1 VGIVAEERRVR
12 IRRNPV
18 PSGRAVWYATLMPR
32 IPGSADESTSMPT
45 IRQARALVLEHSR
58 PTAERPLPS
67 ERVSIRSAVGRVLS
81 APVVADTDLP
91 PFDRVMMDGYAVRAA
106 DVQPGARL
114 PLQGEVAAGDTG
126 DGPLVPGQALSIMT
140 GAPLPPGADA
150 VVPIEW
156 TELSDG
162 VVLFSRGVTAR
173 QHVARRAEDLSAG
186 QVVGR
191 PGDLV
196 TTLSLSLL
204 IAAGAGEVEV
214 VRRPRVA
221 LLTTGNEL
229 VPPGAPLRRGQI
241 RESNGPALAAL
252 LAAAGAD
259 VTDLGV
265 ARDTRA
271 ALDESLARANAAD
284 IVVLTGGASVGAY
297 DFTEEALIALGARL
311 HFGKLSVK
319 PGKPTLFLTRGPQL
333 FFGLPGN
340 PVAALMTGR
349 VLVCAA
355 IAARGGLVPETWT
368 SRALPLAGDVRRVAE
383 RDQLLPMA
391 VRDGAL
397 CFEGWHGS
405 GDLSCMARA
414 EGFAF
419 VARGQGAA
427 PAGESADW
435 FPLPAFAAW

>member
-1 VGIVAEERRVR
+1 
-12 IRRNPV
+12 
-18 PSGRAVWYATLMPR
+18 
-32 IPGSADESTSMPT
+32 MPT
-45 IRQARALVLEHSR
+45 IRQARARVLEHAR
-58 PTAERPLPS
+58 PSAERPLPT
-67 ERVSIRSAVGRVLS
+67 ELVSIRHAVGRVL
-81 APVVADTDLP
+81 AQPVVADTDLP

-106 DVQPGARL
+106 EAQPGARL
-114 PLQGEVAAGDTG
+114 PLQGEVAAGDAG
-126 DGPLVPGQALSIMT
+126 DVPLKPGHALAIMT

-150 VVPIEW
+150 VVPVEW
-156 TELSDG
+156 TELGPESAAEG
-162 VVLFSRGVTAR
+162 HGSGRKEAGEVTRSVHFRRGVNLR
-173 QHVARRAEDLSAG
+173 QHVARRAEDLTEG
-186 QVVGR
+186 QVVARTGER
-191 PGDLV
+191 V

-204 IAAGAGEVEV
+204 IAAGAGQVCV

-229 VPPGAPLRRGQI
+229 VPPGTPLRRGQI
-241 RESNGPALAAL
+241 RESNGPALATL
-252 LAAAGAD
+252 LADAGAE

-271 ALDESLARANAAD
+271 ALDASLACALDAD

-297 DFTEEALIALGARL
+297 DFTEEALLARGAQRQ
-311 HFGKLSVK
+311 FGKLSVK
-319 PGKPTLFLTRGPQL
+319 PGKPTLFLTRGQQL
-333 FFGLPGN
+333 CFGLPGN

-355 IAARGGLVPETWT
+355 IAARAGAVPEDWT
-368 SRALPLAGDVRRVAE
+368 HRAHPLAGPVRRAAE

-391 VRDGAL
+391 LRDGAL
-397 CFEGWHGS
+397 VFEGWHGS

-419 VARGQGAA
+419 VARGEGSA

-435 FPLPAFAAW
+435 FPLPVPAAW